1 MGSGQSGARKA
12 SFSMDEDE
20 RVQVLRGVKLSE
32 DVLQRMRGGST
43 ERSGATPPTPHPQA
57 KTPPS
62 PTATESREEM
72 RRRYER
78 EQARVQEELSRV
90 ARRERDA
97 ARQDLSRA
105 VQRERQQTR
114 QEGERA
120 KQLSRQLEKKEVEL
134 KALDAFYREQ
144 LVQLEKRN
152 LDQFQSSQEQFHAA
166 AARSEAQVKP
176 RSTAPV
182 CSSLQARIL
191 SCYRENRDQTLRCS
205 ELAREYQQC
214 IDQAKK
220 VPLPSPFCFF
230 SSLIPPCSL
239 HSFF

>member
-220 VPLPSPFCFF
+220 NLLVN
-230 SSLIPPCSL
+230 
-239 HSFF
+239 HG